1 MKRPSRKET
10 NLLQILLSA
19 FFLFLAVTLQ
29 LFFKNEND
37 SDHKLFLD
45 TATLSY
51 IFFALSYLFS
61 ALVLLK
67 RTFYSLILKKINLE
81 FLIALSSVGLLF
93 YKQYSAACLQVL
105 FYAVFLFVLKKIT
118 GIEEDDLLGKSDF
131 SGKENLNVEN
141 QSEENQSG
149 QNQSGQN
156 QSDGKNNFFKIA
168 MPQIK
173 ELVFTK
179 DDEKFFRLASNFI
192 LKYFWISCILCL
204 GLAILPP
211 VALGGGSVLLK
222 KWIFHALE
230 FLLLANPA
238 VFYFSFTLILFCG
251 KEKSFAVKKNIFLF
265 TSIFALLIKLLFV
278 ILTSLEILNIFYAIA
293 IDAFTMAA
301 GILFPLILLKSNSD
315 KAEKSK
321 KSSLKSM

>member
-141 QSEENQSG
+141 QNAENQNG
-149 QNQSGQN
+149 QNQSG
-156 QSDGKNNFFKIA
+156 GKNNFFKIA

-238 VFYFSFTLILFCG
+238 VFYFSFTLILFWG
-251 KEKSFAVKKNIFLF
+251 REKSFAVKKNIFLF

>member
-141 QSEENQSG
+141 QNAENQNG
-149 QNQSGQN
+149 QNQSG
-156 QSDGKNNFFKIA
+156 GKNNFFKIA

-192 LKYFWISCILCL
+192 LKYFI
-204 GLAILPP
+204 
-211 VALGGGSVLLK
+211 
-222 KWIFHALE
+222 
-230 FLLLANPA
+230 
-238 VFYFSFTLILFCG
+238 
-251 KEKSFAVKKNIFLF
+251 
-265 TSIFALLIKLLFV
+265 
-278 ILTSLEILNIFYAIA
+278 
-293 IDAFTMAA
+293 
-301 GILFPLILLKSNSD
+301 
-315 KAEKSK
+315 
-321 KSSLKSM
+321 

>member
-19 FFLFLAVTLQ
+19 FFLFLAVTLP

-37 SDHKLFLD
+37 SEHKLFLD

-61 ALVLLK
+61 ALALLK

-81 FLIALSSVGLLF
+81 FLIALSSVGFLF

-118 GIEEDDLLGKSDF
+118 GIEEDALLGKSDF

-141 QSEENQSG
+141 QDAESQSG
-149 QNQSGQN
+149 QNQSG
-156 QSDGKNNFFKIA
+156 GKNNFFKIA

-173 ELVFTK
+173 EFVFTK

-238 VFYFSFTLILFCG
+238 VFYFSFTLILFWG
-251 KEKSFAVKKNIFLF
+251 KEKSFAAKKNIFLF

-301 GILFPLILLKSNSD
+301 GILFPLILLKSNLD

-321 KSSLKSM
+321 KTV